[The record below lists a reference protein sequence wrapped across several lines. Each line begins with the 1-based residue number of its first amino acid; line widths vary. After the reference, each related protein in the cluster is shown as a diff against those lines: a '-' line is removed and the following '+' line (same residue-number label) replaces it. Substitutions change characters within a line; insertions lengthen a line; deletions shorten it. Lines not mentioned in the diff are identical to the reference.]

1 MTLVSCTRHCAVG
14 RQGNKQALD
23 IIRITAQQLYDSCFS
38 RLELEWLVQPDTDS
52 VTIVPLP
59 RGTEASSLIGHLNFI
74 HPHRIQVL
82 GPPEVGYLDGLGKNS
97 HIDSLDQLFSD
108 ETALVILS
116 QDQQPSDKMLQLAK
130 ERHIPML
137 SSAISSTKLIREIG
151 FYLHNRLAESRI
163 EHGVFMDV
171 LGIGI
176 LLTGESAIG
185 KSELALELLTRGH
198 RLIADDA
205 PMFIR
210 TTPGTLVG
218 HCPEV
223 LHNFLEVRGLGILN
237 VRAMF
242 GDSAVKRSM
251 ELQLIVHLAPV
262 DPELLQQ
269 LDRLKGTRRKRTI
282 LEVEVDEVEIPVA
295 PGRNLA
301 VLVEAAARNH
311 LLYTSGYDSAM
322 EFVSRQQELMQADD
336 P

>member
-1 MTLVSCTRHCAVG
+1 M
-14 RQGNKQALD
+14 D
-23 IIRITAQQLYDSCFS
+23 IIRITAQQLYDACRS
-38 RLELEWLVQPDTDS
+38 RLELEWILQPTDQA

-59 RGTEASSLIGHLNFI
+59 RGADASSLVGHLNFI

-82 GPPEVGYLDGLGKNS
+82 GPPEVAYLDSLGKNS
-97 HIDSLDQLFSD
+97 HFDSLNQLFSD
-108 ETALVILS
+108 DTALVILS
-116 QDQQPSDKMLQLAK
+116 AAQQPTDAMRQLATDN
-130 ERHIPML
+130 HIPMIG
-137 SSAISSTKLIREIG
+137 SSLSSTKLIREIG

-171 LGIGI
+171 LGIGV
-176 LLTGESAIG
+176 LLSGESAIG

-242 GDSAVKRSM
+242 GDSSVKRSM

-262 DPELLQQ
+262 APELLQQ

-311 LLYTSGYDSAM
+311 LLYTSGYDSAV
-322 EFVSRQQELMQADD
+322 EFISRQQELMRDD
-336 P
+336 ES

>member
-1 MTLVSCTRHCAVG
+1 MD
-14 RQGNKQALD
+14 K
-23 IIRITAQQLYDSCFS
+23 IRITAQQLFDACHA
-38 RLELEWLVQPDTDS
+38 RLELEWLLQPKADS

-59 RGTEASSLIGHLNFI
+59 QGADTRSLVGHLNFI

-82 GPPEVGYLDGLGKNS
+82 GPPEVSYLESLGKNS
-97 HIDSLDQLFSD
+97 HLDSLKQLFSN

-116 QDQQPSDKMLQLAK
+116 DAQGSSEEMMQLAR
-130 ERHIPML
+130 EQHVPML
-137 SSAISSTKLIREIG
+137 RSTLSSTKLIRELG

-171 LGIGI
+171 LGIGV

-242 GDSAVKRSM
+242 GDSSVKRSM

-262 DPELLQQ
+262 EPELLQQ
-269 LDRLKGTRRKRTI
+269 LDRLKGTRRKRRI
-282 LEVEVDEVEIPVA
+282 LEVEIDEVEIPVA

-311 LLYTSGYDSAM
+311 LFYTNGYDSAL
-322 EFVSRQQELMQADD
+322 EFISRQQELMRDN
-336 P
+336 

>member
-1 MTLVSCTRHCAVG
+1 MD
-14 RQGNKQALD
+14 K
-23 IIRITAQQLYDSCFS
+23 IRITAQQLYDDCGK
-38 RLELEWLVQPDTDS
+38 RLELEWLLQPESDS
-52 VTIVPLP
+52 VTVVPLP
-59 RGTEASSLIGHLNFI
+59 HGADTRSLVGHLNFI

-97 HIDSLDQLFSD
+97 HLDSLKQLFSS

-116 QDQQPSDKMLQLAK
+116 DSQQPSDEMLQLAG
-130 ERHIPML
+130 EHHIPML
-137 SSAISSTKLIREIG
+137 RSILSSTKLIREIG
-151 FYLHNRLAESRI
+151 FYLHNRLAESRV

-171 LGIGI
+171 LGIGV

-242 GDSAVKRSM
+242 GDSSVKRSM

-262 DPELLQQ
+262 EPELLQQ
-269 LDRLKGTRRKRTI
+269 LDRLKGTRRKRSI

-311 LLYTSGYDSAM
+311 LLYTSGYDSAKD
-322 EFVSRQQELMQADD
+322 FIGRQQELMHDT
-336 P
+336 

>member
-1 MTLVSCTRHCAVG
+1 MDS
-14 RQGNKQALD
+14 
-23 IIRITAQQLYDSCFS
+23 IRITAQQLFDASQT
-38 RLELEWLVQPDTDS
+38 RLELEWLQQPDEDS
-52 VTIVPLP
+52 ITIVPLP
-59 RGTEASSLIGHLNFI
+59 LGVDTRSLVGHLNFI

-82 GPPEVGYLDGLGKNS
+82 GPPEVSYLEGLGKNS
-97 HIDSLDQLFSD
+97 HIDSLNQLFST

-116 QDQQPSDKMLQLAK
+116 DAQEPSDEMKRLA
-130 ERHIPML
+130 EQRHIPML
-137 SSAISSTKLIREIG
+137 RSPLGSTKLIREIG

-171 LGIGI
+171 LGIGV

-242 GDSAVKRSM
+242 GDSSVKRSM

-262 DPELLQQ
+262 EPELLQQ
-269 LDRLKGTRRKRTI
+269 LDRLKGTRRKRRI
-282 LEVEVDEVEIPVA
+282 LEVEIDEVEIPVA

-311 LLYTSGYDSAM
+311 LLYTSGYDSAI
-322 EFVSRQQELMQADD
+322 EFITRQQELMRED
-336 P
+336 

>member
-1 MTLVSCTRHCAVG
+1 METT
-14 RQGNKQALD
+14 
-23 IIRITAQQLYDSCFS
+23 RITAQELYDANLS
-38 RLELEWLVQPDTDS
+38 RLELEWLFQPAKES
-52 VTIVPLP
+52 ETIVPLP
-59 RGTEASSLIGHLNFI
+59 RGADARSLVGHLNFI

-82 GPPEVGYLDGLGKNS
+82 GPPEVTYLYGLGKNS
-97 HIDSLDQLFSD
+97 HLDSLNQLFST

-116 QDQQPSDKMLQLAK
+116 DAQQPSDEMLQLAR
-130 ERHIPML
+130 ERNVPML
-137 SSAISSTKLIREIG
+137 CSALSSTKLIREIG

-210 TTPGTLVG
+210 TSPGTLVG

-262 DPELLQQ
+262 EPELLQQ

-322 EFVSRQQELMQADD
+322 DFVTRQQELMRDD
-336 P
+336 Q

>member
-1 MTLVSCTRHCAVG
+1 MENIH
-14 RQGNKQALD
+14 
-23 IIRITAQQLYDSCFS
+23 ITAQQLFDACRT
-38 RLELEWLVQPDTDS
+38 RLELEWLLEPSDDS

-59 RGTEASSLIGHLNFI
+59 QGADTRSLVGHLNFI

-97 HIDSLDQLFSD
+97 HIDSLDQLFSE

-116 QDQQPSDKMLQLAK
+116 DSQEPSEEMMQRAR
-130 ERHIPML
+130 EHHVPML
-137 SSAISSTKLIREIG
+137 SSTLSSTKLIRELG

-171 LGIGI
+171 LGIGV

-242 GDSAVKRSM
+242 GDSAVKSSM

-262 DPELLQQ
+262 APELLQQ
-269 LDRLKGTRRKRTI
+269 LDRLKGTRRKRRI
-282 LEVEVDEVEIPVA
+282 LDVEIDEVEIPVA

-311 LLYTSGYDSAM
+311 LLYTSGYDSAV
-322 EFVSRQQELMQADD
+322 EFIARQQELMRDG
-336 P
+336 

>member
-1 MTLVSCTRHCAVG
+1 ME
-14 RQGNKQALD
+14 N
-23 IIRITAQQLYDSCFS
+23 IRITAQQLFDACRT
-38 RLELEWLVQPDTDS
+38 RLELEWLLEPSDDS

-59 RGTEASSLIGHLNFI
+59 QGADTRSLVGHLNFI

-97 HIDSLDQLFSD
+97 HVDSLDQLFSE

-116 QDQQPSDKMLQLAK
+116 DAQQPSDEMTRLAQK
-130 ERHIPML
+130 RHIPML
-137 SSAISSTKLIREIG
+137 RSTFGSTRLIRELG

-171 LGIGI
+171 LGIGV

-237 VRAMF
+237 IRAMF
-242 GDSAVKRSM
+242 GDSAVKQSM

-262 DPELLQQ
+262 AAELLQQ
-269 LDRLKGTRRKRTI
+269 LDRLKGTRRKRRI
-282 LEVEVDEVEIPVA
+282 LDVEVDEVEIPVA

-311 LLYTSGYDSAM
+311 LLYTSGYDSAV
-322 EFVSRQQELMQADD
+322 EFITRQQELMRDG
-336 P
+336 

>member
-1 MTLVSCTRHCAVG
+1 MDSIC
-14 RQGNKQALD
+14 
-23 IIRITAQQLYDSCFS
+23 ITAQQLYDACHK
-38 RLELEWLVQPDTDS
+38 RLELEWLLQPNDQAL
-52 VTIVPLP
+52 TIVPLP
-59 RGTEASSLIGHLNFI
+59 QGADTRSLVGHLNFI

-82 GPPEVGYLDGLGKNS
+82 GPPEVTYLDSLGKNS
-97 HIDSLDQLFSD
+97 HIDSLKQLFSD

-116 QDQQPSDKMLQLAK
+116 DAQTPSKEMQRLAAANN
-130 ERHIPML
+130 IPML
-137 SSAISSTKLIREIG
+137 GSAFSSTRLIREIG

-171 LGIGI
+171 LGIGV
-176 LLTGESAIG
+176 LLSGESAIG

-262 DPELLQQ
+262 EPELLQQ
-269 LDRLKGTRRKRTI
+269 LDRLKGTRRKKTI

-311 LLYTSGYDSAM
+311 LLYTSGYDSAVD
-322 EFVSRQQELMQADD
+322 FISRQQELMQND
-336 P
+336 

>member
-1 MTLVSCTRHCAVG
+1 MDSIC
-14 RQGNKQALD
+14 
-23 IIRITAQQLYDSCFS
+23 ITAQQLYDACRK
-38 RLELEWLVQPDTDS
+38 RLELEWLVQPNNEAL
-52 VTIVPLP
+52 TIVPLP
-59 RGTEASSLIGHLNFI
+59 QGADTRSLVGHLNFI

-82 GPPEVGYLDGLGKNS
+82 GPPEVAYLDNLGKNS
-97 HIDSLDQLFSD
+97 HIDSLNQLFSD

-116 QDQQPSDKMLQLAK
+116 DAQKPSKEMQKLAAANN
-130 ERHIPML
+130 IPML
-137 SSAISSTKLIREIG
+137 GTILSSTRLIREIG

-171 LGIGI
+171 LGIGV
-176 LLTGESAIG
+176 LLSGESAIG

-242 GDSAVKRSM
+242 GDSSVKRSM

-262 DPELLQQ
+262 EPELLQQ
-269 LDRLKGTRRKRTI
+269 LDRLKGTRRKKTI

-311 LLYTSGYDSAM
+311 LLYTSGYDSAVD
-322 EFVSRQQELMQADD
+322 FISRQQKLMQND
-336 P
+336 